1 MLNSSFCDYSD
12 AYIAVKGTVPNSS
25 AVATNNGDKKVIFK
39 NWTAFTDN
47 IIEKNNTEFDN
58 AKEIY
63 VVMPVYNLIEYSDN
77 YLKTSWSLWQYYRDE
92 PALNTASGNFDFPDD
107 NNSASLN
114 LNKENWS
121 KKKWWNKICFNNSVI
136 KISKQFLENSRNVI
150 NWFWN

>member
-12 AYIAVKGTVPNSS
+12 PYIAVKGKVPNSS

-39 NWTAFTDN
+39 NWTAFTDY

-63 VVMPVYNLIEYSDN
+63 VVMPMYNLIEYSDN
-77 YLKTSWSLWQYYRDE
+77 YLKTSWSLWQYCIDE
-92 PALNTASGNFDFPDD
+92 PALNAAGGNFDFCDD

-121 KKKWWNKICFNNSVI
+121 NKKWWNKICFNNSVI

-150 NWFWN
+150 N

>member
-39 NWTAFTDN
+39 NWTAFTDY

-63 VVMPVYNLIEYSDN
+63 VVMPMYNLIEYSDN

-92 PALNTASGNFDFPDD
+92 PALNAAGGNFDFPDD

-121 KKKWWNKICFNNSVI
+121 NKKWWNKICFNNSVI
-136 KISKQFLENSRNVI
+136 KISKQFLENSRNV
-150 NWFWN
+150 NN